1 MNRSLKKGWMLIA
14 LSLVMWSCDLEI
26 EATDSVILPE
36 ESGTFNGVADV
47 DGSVNTLFNNIQN
60 NTVPQDFLYAL
71 QTVTTDELLVPTRG
85 TDWGDNG
92 IWRTLHTH
100 TWTPT
105 HNYVRGV
112 WNNHNGDILRASE
125 VIDPLSG
132 ASADQLALA
141 KFARAWNMRIILDF
155 YGQVP
160 FREPAQEAGTSP
172 RILTRQEAYDLIVS
186 DLEDAIDGLP
196 DNAGRAD
203 NFRPDKATARFFLA
217 KTKLNSGVYL
227 DTGAPGSAELADV
240 ISLVD
245 AIEAEGYGFDNSLGY
260 FELFMPDNLGN
271 SEILWAANTGTANRF
286 WNGLHYNQAHT
297 GNGGGGWNGFTTLAE
312 TFDAFE
318 GPSNDNSVGAGQEER
333 RGYVQTAAT
342 ANAENEGFGFG
353 FQLGQ
358 MVNAAGEPI
367 NDRQGNPLSFT
378 RELPALVGNNETT
391 GIRVTKYS
399 PAVGA
404 FYNGVVMA
412 RWADAYLM
420 RAEARLW
427 GGSDVTTEINEL
439 RALRGASALTSV
451 DTSVLLAERLR
462 ELYTEGYRRED
473 MIRLGEFTRGWEF
486 KEASAIGDETKNLF
500 PIPSDAILSNPNL
513 TQNPGY

>member
-1 MNRSLKKGWMLIA
+1 MNRSMKKGWVLIV

-26 EATDSVILPE
+26 EGTDSVILPE
-36 ESGTFNGVADV
+36 EEGTFNGVADV
-47 DGSVNTLFNNIQN
+47 DGSVNTLYNDIQGWTGDQAN
-60 NTVPQDFLYAL
+60 LYAL

-92 IWRTLHTH
+92 VWRTLHTH

-105 HNYVRGV
+105 HDYVRNV
-112 WNNHNGDILRASE
+112 WNNHNGAILKASE

-132 ASADQLALA
+132 ANDSQLALA
-141 KFARAWNMRIILDF
+141 RFARAWNMRIILDF

-160 FREPAQEAGTSP
+160 FREPTQAAGTAP
-172 RILTRQEAYDLIVS
+172 TVLTRQEAYDLIV
-186 DLEDAIDGLP
+186 EDFTFAAANLP
-196 DNAGRAD
+196 AAGSRAD
-203 NFRPDKATARFFLA
+203 KFRPDQATAKFFLA
-217 KTKLNSGVYL
+217 KTILNSEVY
-227 DTGAPGSAELADV
+227 TGTAGNLNQV
-240 ISLVD
+240 ITLVD
-245 AIEAEGYGFDNSLGY
+245 EIEAEGYGFDSSFGY
-260 FELFMPDNLGN
+260 FELFMPANIGN
-271 SEILWAANTGTANRF
+271 SEIIWSANAGTANRF

-318 GPSNDNSVGAGQEER
+318 GPANDNSVGAGQEER

-342 ANAENEGFGFG
+342 ANDENQGFGFG

-367 NDRQGNPLSFT
+367 SDRQGNPLAFT
-378 RELPALVGNNETT
+378 RELPGLVGNNEVT
-391 GIRVTKYS
+391 GIRVLKYT
-399 PAVGA
+399 PAVDA

-420 RAEARLW
+420 RAEARLRT
-427 GGSDVTTEINEL
+427 GGNITAEVNAL
-439 RALRGASALTSV
+439 RTLRGASELANVGESELE
-451 DTSVLLAERLR
+451 AERLR

-473 MIRLGEFTRGWEF
+473 MIRFGTYTRDWEF
-486 KEASAIGDETKNLF
+486 KESAAVGDVNKNLF

-513 TQNPGY
+513 VQNPGY